1 MASRNVTVTRIRPG
15 SAFKVGILMAL
26 IGFAAWLL
34 AVSVLYLAVDAAGV
48 VESINSLIG
57 GVGGETIIDFPL
69 VIALAALVG
78 AISVVAVAIMAPLTA
93 FIYNALADLVG
104 GLGIELTDCR

>member
-1 MASRNVTVTRIRPG
+1 MAARNVTVTRIRPG

-26 IGFAAWLL
+26 IGFAAWLI

-69 VIALAALVG
+69 VIALAALAG
-78 AISVVAVAIMAPLTA
+78 AIGVVAVAIMAPLTA

-104 GLGIELTDCR
+104 GLGVELTDYR